1 MDQFRVRSCSKSVC
15 TTDRCVV
22 VYVPIFTHS
31 KTICEIYFYSKFSD
45 HFKACAIRQLLLMNT
60 KVRENLVKI
69 SLGSAVKI
77 LIHLWSYHKSNK
89 LSLQDYDK
97 NSINFVISNGL
108 T

>member
-1 MDQFRVRSCSKSVC
+1 
-15 TTDRCVV
+15 
-22 VYVPIFTHS
+22 
-31 KTICEIYFYSKFSD
+31 
-45 HFKACAIRQLLLMNT
+45 MNT